1 MKLAAYLLA
10 TSELFHT
17 LLRFFDNEINAKGAL
32 KTSCIRC
39 VISSHLP
46 FPLVLVVLQNI
57 VVNHDLWKHLLN
69 MSN

>member
-39 VISSHLP
+39 VISSHVL
-46 FPLVLVVLQNI
+46 FYFLVLVVLQNTI
-57 VVNHDLWKHLLN
+57 VNHDL
-69 MSN
+69 